1 MIYKKGRTVLSYC
14 IGPFCVTLILC
25 GIFGIVWL
33 RSNFTTLEYHIS
45 KLEHRK
51 IDELRETKMLM
62 GKKASL
68 LSLHRP
74 DKAGTVRLGMV
85 FPDRAKVVYVK
96 ENRITSYKASITN
109 DQNGGPIGGVH
120 PSAGEGGRDN
130 ALLAINTVQ

>member
-1 MIYKKGRTVLSYC
+1 MIYMKRKSVLSYC
-14 IGPFCVTLILC
+14 IGPSCVTLILC

-96 ENRITSYKASITN
+96 ENKITSYKASITH
-109 DQNGGPIGGVH
+109 DQNGSPGDGVY
-120 PSAGEGGRDN
+120 SNAGYGGRDDS
-130 ALLAINTVQ
+130 LLAINTVR

>member
-1 MIYKKGRTVLSYC
+1 MIYKKGRSVLSYC

-45 KLEHRK
+45 KLEYRK
-51 IDELRETKMLM
+51 IEDLRETKMLM
-62 GKKASL
+62 GRKASL

-96 ENRITSYKASITN
+96 ENKIGSYKASITR
-109 DQNGGPIGGVH
+109 DQNGSPVDRVS
-120 PSAGEGGRDN
+120 PTAGDWGRDN
-130 ALLAINTVQ
+130 SLLAINTVQ